1 MSKIGLQPVTIP
13 DQVNVTVF
21 DSQIKVSGPKGELVF
36 KVRPEITVTVDQ
48 DKVNVGRKAESK
60 FAKSLHGLTR
70 SIIANM
76 IKGVTEG
83 HQKQLELVGV
93 GYRAAKQGEDLIL
106 NVGYSHPVVIAQTP
120 GIEIETKENKII
132 ESEAT

>member
-76 IKGVTEG
+76 IKGVTVG
-83 HQKQLELVGV
+83 HEKQLELVGV
-93 GYRAAKQGEDLIL
+93 GYRA
-106 NVGYSHPVVIAQTP
+106 
-120 GIEIETKENKII
+120 KIGR
-132 ESEAT
+132 AHV